1 MTMLIINRHIRLAD
15 SDVQIT
21 PIRAQGP
28 GGQNVNKVAS
38 AVHLRFD
45 IAASSLPE
53 ALKQKLLSR
62 PDRRVNKQGVFIIK
76 AGEYRS
82 QDKNRRAALERLAQF
97 IRQATLT
104 RKPRIATRP
113 SNSAR
118 HKRLD
123 NKTRRGRTKA
133 LRGKVYE

>member
-1 MTMLIINRHIRLAD
+1 MLIINRHIRLAD
-15 SDVQIT
+15 NEVQIT

-45 IAASSLPE
+45 IAASSLPD

-62 PDRRVNKQGVFIIK
+62 PDQRVSKDGIFIIK

-97 IRQATLT
+97 IRQTTQT
-104 RKPRIATRP
+104 RKTRIATKP
-113 SNSAR
+113 SRNAR
-118 HKRLD
+118 QKRLD
-123 NKTRRGRTKA
+123 SKTQRGRTKA
-133 LRGKVYE
+133 LRGKVHE